1 MSNENDILPTNDNVV
16 SFDELKGDPEAFEQ
30 QDTDFML
37 ELAKGNLQHVLIL
50 GMTKD
55 GGEYVNS
62 NFKNGSQIL
71 WLLEKTRHQL
81 MVENY
86 DQSLD

>member
-1 MSNENDILPTNDNVV
+1 MSNENDISPTNDNVV
-16 SFDELKGDPEAFEQ
+16 NFDEVKGDSEAYEQ
-30 QDTDFML
+30 HDTDFML

-55 GGEYVNS
+55 GSEYIHS
-62 NFKNGSQIL
+62 NFKNGSHIL
-71 WLLEKTRHQL
+71 WLLEKTRYQL